1 VKKLAF
7 SAQEH
12 CDEQPDCLLLG
23 VLLSLVKASTRLER
37 VQAAFLEQLAVSL
50 HCADALDLLAPLCLR
65 LITKERL
72 GTMEVRRL
80 FFYVTYPYLQCCG
93 SGSALIWLSW
103 IRIMEQG
110 NLPR

>member
-1 VKKLAF
+1 M
-7 SAQEH
+7 
-12 CDEQPDCLLLG
+12 
-23 VLLSLVKASTRLER
+23 LLSLVKASTRLER

-72 GTMEVRRL
+72 GTMEVRTLLLRH
-80 FFYVTYPYLQCCG
+80 
-93 SGSALIWLSW
+93 LSLPPVLW
-103 IRIMEQG
+103 IRIRIDLARLDPDPYWGMQIRITKQG